1 MKINIENINKL
12 IKERFRNNKTWFAEE
27 IGMNPKYVIQ
37 ILNGNESDESP
48 KLIKHLMEYCKNNN
62 INYKEYIFLP

>member
-1 MKINIENINKL
+1 MKVNIENINKL
-12 IKERFRNNKTWFAEE
+12 IKENFRNNKTWFAEE

-48 KLIKHLMEYCKNNN
+48 KFIKCLLKYCKSKK
-62 INYKEYIFLP
+62 INYNDYIFLP